1 MNKHHHPAPGG
12 PGKFSPWTCGGK
24 TGIGRALN
32 PGSEI
37 SFTIG
42 KGVLNEI
49 YFPREDLACIRNCAF
64 VVADGG
70 DYFSDE
76 RSQTVQKQRMLAAG
90 IPAYRLENHCPEG
103 RYRIHKTI
111 IADPRRDVVLQ
122 KMQLKADKSGLRFYL
137 YLTPHL
143 RNQGA
148 GNEAWVDDFKGTPML
163 FASGGGLSLALACD
177 LGWRQR
183 TVGFTGESDGFSDV
197 RDHGAL
203 TRQYDYAGLGNVQL
217 CAEPQIGDGEFVI
230 AIGFGHRPEDAA
242 HQARSSLLDGLELS
256 MEQYVHEWKSW
267 HHSLAGKRRKNA
279 VKAKYLR
286 ESAAALRISESRRY
300 PGGIIASLSVPWG
313 DTRGVNDGLG
323 YHLVWPRDLV
333 ESAWGFMALGAEDD
347 ALRILNYL
355 FSTQDGD
362 GKWPQ
367 NMWLDGRSCLPS
379 LQMDEVALP
388 LLLLD
393 SCDHRGLIDKER
405 RRRYLPSVR
414 KAVTF
419 ILRHGPYSP
428 EDRWEQQAG
437 FSTFTLAVEIAAL
450 LAAAAMLEYF
460 EEKALAAYCRTTADH
475 WNSHIEDWT
484 YVRGTKT
491 ALKHGVDGYYMR
503 VNPWFAPA
511 QEVRDR
517 VIRIKHH
524 GGVEGDV
531 AVGEIVCVDA
541 LALVRF
547 GLRRPDD
554 PRILNTLRV
563 IDGELRRELPQGP
576 GWRRFTKDAYGEDDR
591 GRAFGVAESGE
602 GRCWPLLTGE
612 RAHYELAAGN
622 VAGAKELFKTMEDC
636 SYKGFFPE
644 QVWDTDDVPEMGLFK
659 GQFTGSA
666 MPLTWTQAEYIKL
679 AVSLKQGSIFDMP
692 AHTRHRYIQH
702 EHRSS
707 LAVWRFDRPFL
718 APENAVDVLRV
729 ELFAPAR
736 VRWSADDW
744 HTVSEEK
751 TADVG
756 GGLHYADLPVAGFT
770 GVAFTFFWSES
781 GRWEGRDFRLSF
793 RTTGLAAP
801 VTSRDAELIAGE
813 H

>member
-1 MNKHHHPAPGG
+1 MNRYHHPAPGA
-12 PGKFSPWTCGGK
+12 PGQFSPWTSGGK

-32 PGSEI
+32 PGSGV
-37 SFTIG
+37 SFTIS
-42 KGVLNEI
+42 KGVLNEV
-49 YFPREDLACIRNCAF
+49 YFPREDMACIRDCAF
-64 VVADGG
+64 VVADGA
-70 DYFSDE
+70 DFFSDE
-76 RSQTVQKQRMLAAG
+76 RSQSVQKQQMLSAG
-90 IPAYRLENHCPEG
+90 VPAYKLENHCPVG

-111 IADPRRDVVLQ
+111 ITDPRRDVVLQ
-122 KMQLKADKSGLRFYL
+122 KIQLKGDKPDLRFYL

-143 RNQGA
+143 HNHGA
-148 GNEAWVDDFKGTPML
+148 DNEAWVDDFKGSTML
-163 FASGGGLSLALACD
+163 FASSGGLSLALVCD
-177 LGWRQR
+177 RGWRQR
-183 TVGFTGESDGFSDV
+183 TVGFIGVSDGFSDI

-217 CAEPQIGDGEFVI
+217 CAEPETADGELVI
-230 AIGFGHRPEDAA
+230 AIGFGHTPEDAA
-242 HQARSSLLDGLELS
+242 HAARSSLMDGFDFS

-267 HHSLAGKRRKNA
+267 HHSLAGQRRKNA
-279 VKAKYLR
+279 IKAKYLR

-313 DTRGVNDGLG
+313 EVRGVNDGLG

-379 LQMDEVALP
+379 LQMDQVALP

-393 SCDHRGLIDKER
+393 SCYHQGLLDKER
-405 RRRYLPSVR
+405 RRRYLPLVK

-419 ILRHGPYSP
+419 LLRHGPYSLQ
-428 EDRWEQQAG
+428 DRWEQQAG
-437 FSTFTLAVEIAAL
+437 LSPFTLAVEIGAL
-450 LAAAAMLEYF
+450 LAAATMLEHV
-460 EEKALAAYCRTTADH
+460 EEQVLADYCRTTADH
-475 WNSHIEDWT
+475 WNAHIEDWT

-491 ALKHGVDGYYMR
+491 AQKHGVDGYYMR
-503 VNPWFAPA
+503 VNPWFEPA
-511 QEVRDR
+511 QEVCDR
-517 VIRIKHH
+517 IIRIKHH
-524 GGVEGDV
+524 DDSYGDV
-531 AVGEIVCVDA
+531 PVGETVSVDA

-554 PRILNTLRV
+554 PRILNTIRV

-576 GWRRFTKDAYGEDDR
+576 GWRRFRKDAYGEDDR
-591 GRAFGVAESGE
+591 GQPFGVTSRGQ

-622 VAGAKELFKTMEDC
+622 VEGARELFKTMEDF

-644 QVWDTDDVPEMGLFK
+644 QVWDTDDVPAMGLFK
-659 GQFTGSA
+659 GQYTGSA

-679 AVSLKQGSIFDMP
+679 AVSLKRGSIFDMP
-692 AHTRHRYIQH
+692 THTQHRYIQH
-702 EHRSS
+702 KHGSS
-707 LAVWRFDRPFL
+707 LVVWRFDRRGPVL
-718 APENAVDVLRV
+718 PGYAPDVVRV
-729 ELFAPAR
+729 ELLAPAR
-736 VRWSADDW
+736 VRWSTDEW
-744 HTVSEEK
+744 KTV
-751 TADVG
+751 TDQTTVDIG
-756 GGLHYADLPVAGFT
+756 GGLYSADLCVKGSAG
-770 GVAFTFFWSES
+770 VVFTFYWSES
-781 GRWEGRDFRLSF
+781 AQWEGRDFRLSF
-793 RTTGLAAP
+793 ETATPAAAGSVSEL
-801 VTSRDAELIAGE
+801 VTGE

>member
-1 MNKHHHPAPGG
+1 MNRHRNPAPGG
-12 PGKFSPWTCGGK
+12 PGQFSPWTCGGK

-32 PGSEI
+32 PGSEV

-42 KGVLNEI
+42 KGVLNEV
-49 YFPREDLACIRNCAF
+49 YFPREDIACIRDCAF
-64 VVADGG
+64 VVADGK
-70 DYFSDE
+70 DFFSDE
-76 RSQTVQKQRMLAAG
+76 RSQTVQKQRMIAAG
-90 IPAYRLENHCPEG
+90 VPAYKLENHCPEG

-111 IADPRRDVVLQ
+111 IVDPRRDVVLQ
-122 KMQLKADKSGLRFYL
+122 RIQLKADKPELRFYL
-137 YLTPHL
+137 YLSPHL

-148 GNEAWVDDFKGTPML
+148 HNEAWIEDFKGMPML
-163 FASGGGLSLALACD
+163 FATGDGLSLAVACD
-177 LGWRQR
+177 AGWRQS
-183 TVGFTGESDGFSDV
+183 TVGFIGASDGFSDI
-197 RDHGAL
+197 RDHGVM
-203 TRQYDYAGLGNVQL
+203 TRLYDYAGPGNVQL
-217 CAEPQIGDGEFVI
+217 CAEPETAGGEIVI

-242 HQARSSLLDGLELS
+242 QKARSSLLDGFDFS

-267 HHSLAGKRRKNA
+267 HDSLAGKRRKNA

-313 DTRGVNDGLG
+313 ETRGINDGLG

-333 ESAWGFMALGAEDD
+333 ESAWGFMALGAEND
-347 ALRILNYL
+347 ALRIINYL

-367 NMWLDGRSCLPS
+367 NMWLDGRACLPS
-379 LQMDEVALP
+379 LQLDEVALP

-393 SCDHRGLIDKER
+393 SCDHRGLLDKER
-405 RRRYLPSVR
+405 RWRYLPFVR

-419 ILRHGPYSP
+419 LLRHGPYSP

-437 FSTFTLAVEIAAL
+437 LSPFTLAVQIAAL
-450 LAAAAMLEYF
+450 LAAATMLEHF
-460 EEKALAAYCRTTADH
+460 DENVLADYCRTTADY

-503 VNPWFAPA
+503 INPWFAPA
-511 QEVRDR
+511 EEVRDR

-524 GGVEGDV
+524 GGTGGDV
-531 AVGEIVCVDA
+531 PVGDMVSVDA

-554 PRILNTLRV
+554 PCILNTLRV
-563 IDGELRRELPQGP
+563 IDGELKRELPQGP
-576 GWRRFTKDAYGEDDR
+576 GWRRFTKDAYGEDER
-591 GRAFGVAESGE
+591 GQAFGVTDHGQ

-622 VAGAKELFKTMEDC
+622 VQVARELFKAMEDF

-644 QVWDTDDVPEMGLFK
+644 QVWDADDIPEMGLFK
-659 GQFTGSA
+659 GQYTGSA

-692 AHTRHRYIQH
+692 THTQHRYIKH

-707 LAVWRFDRPFL
+707 LAVWRFDRPFVVPGY
-718 APENAVDVLRV
+718 APDLLRL

-736 VRWSADDW
+736 VRWSTDGW
-744 HTVSEEK
+744 KTVAED
-751 TADVG
+751 AVVDVVD
-756 GGLHYADLPVAGFT
+756 GLYYIDLLVAGAT
-770 GVAFTFFWSES
+770 GIVFTFFWTES
-781 GRWEGRDFRLSF
+781 RRWEGRDFRLSF
-793 RTTGLAAP
+793 MAMTPAVAEPAREL
-801 VTSRDAELIAGE
+801 VTSE

>member
-1 MNKHHHPAPGG
+1 MNKHGNPAPGG
-12 PGKFSPWTCGGK
+12 PGQFSPWTCGGK

-32 PGSEI
+32 PGSEV

-42 KGVLNEI
+42 KGVLNEV
-49 YFPREDLACIRNCAF
+49 YFPREDIACIRNCAF
-64 VVADGG
+64 VAADGAAF
-70 DYFSDE
+70 FSDE
-76 RSQTVQKQRMLAAG
+76 RSQTVQKMKMLAAG
-90 IPAYRLENHCPEG
+90 VPAYKLENHCPEG

-122 KMQLKADKSGLRFYL
+122 HIRLWGDKPDLHFYL

-143 RNQGA
+143 HNQGSS
-148 GNEAWVDDFKGTPML
+148 NEAWIEMYKGSPML
-163 FASGGGLSLALACD
+163 FASGGGLSLALACSA
-177 LGWRQR
+177 GWRQH
-183 TVGFTGESDGFSDV
+183 TVGFIGVSDGFSDV
-197 RDHGAL
+197 AEHRAL
-203 TRQYDYAGLGNVQL
+203 TRRYDYAGLGNVQL
-217 CAEPQIGDGEFVI
+217 CAEPEAAGGEFVI
-230 AIGFGHRPEDAA
+230 AIGFGQTPEDAA
-242 HQARSSLLDGLELS
+242 QQARSSLLDGFDLS

-267 HHSLAGKRRKNA
+267 HHGLAGKRRKNA
-279 VKAKYLR
+279 VKSKYLR
-286 ESAAALRISESRRY
+286 ESAAALRIAESRRY

-313 DTRGVNDGLG
+313 EAHGVNDGLG

-333 ESAWGFMALGAEDD
+333 ESAWGFMALGAEND

-367 NMWLDGRSCLPS
+367 NMWLDGRPCLPS

-393 SCDHRGLIDKER
+393 SCSHRGLLDKER
-405 RRRYLPSVR
+405 RRRYLPAVR
-414 KAVTF
+414 KAVGF
-419 ILRHGPYSP
+419 LLRHGPYSP
-428 EDRWEQQAG
+428 QDRWEQQAG
-437 FSTFTLAVEIAAL
+437 LTPFTLAVEIGAL
-450 LAAAAMLEYF
+450 LAAASMLEHC
-460 EEKALAAYCRTTADH
+460 EEHELADYCRTTADH
-475 WNSHIEDWT
+475 WNAQIEEWT

-511 QEVRDR
+511 QEVKDR
-517 VIRIKHH
+517 VTRIKHH
-524 GGVEGDV
+524 SDSGGDI

-554 PRILNTLRV
+554 PRILNTVRV
-563 IDGELRRELPQGP
+563 IDGELRRELPQGNS
-576 GWRRFTKDAYGEDDR
+576 WRRFTKDAYGEDER
-591 GRAFGVAESGE
+591 GRAFVVTDHGQ
-602 GRCWPLLTGE
+602 GRCWPLLNGE

-622 VAGAKELFKTMEDC
+622 VQAARELFKTMEDL

-644 QVWDTDDVPEMGLFK
+644 QVWDADDLPDMGLLK
-659 GQFTGSA
+659 GQYTGSA

-692 AHTRHRYIQH
+692 THTRRRYIEHQ
-702 EHRSS
+702 HRSS
-707 LAVWRFDRPFL
+707 MAVWRFDRPFFPPGY
-718 APENAVDVLRV
+718 APDLLRV

-736 VRWSADDW
+736 LRWSTDEW
-744 HTVSEEK
+744 ETVSEE
-751 TADVG
+751 TTVDIG
-756 GGLHYADLPVAGFT
+756 GGLHYADLRIT
-770 GVAFTFFWSES
+770 GSARVVFTFFWTES
-781 GRWEGRDFRLSF
+781 RRWEGRDFRLSF
-793 RTTGLAAP
+793 AATAPGITEPVRELA
-801 VTSRDAELIAGE
+801 SSE